1 MICEFDEEMI
11 ERDEAIELSD
21 RDLGSRVRLWHRTM
35 PYSDGMP
42 QDDAFV
48 AMCAELSAN
57 GMTAT
62 VNALLLDVDGGRS
75 LPHFLDSLVNDFAGW
90 EGIRSWESLDHELRI
105 DARHVHRHIRLDWI
119 LTLRSDGQ
127 TAWTATSTIKAE
139 AGEQLR
145 QLTAA
150 VHRFLRPF

>member
-11 ERDEAIELSD
+11 ERNEAIELSD

-35 PYSDGMP
+35 PYNDGMP
-42 QDDAFV
+42 HDDAFV

-62 VNALLLDVDGGRS
+62 VNGLLLDVVGGRS

-90 EGIRSWESLDHELRI
+90 DGIRSWESLDHELRI
-105 DARHVHRHIRLDWI
+105 DAQHVHRRIRLDWI
-119 LTLRSDGQ
+119 LTRQSGQQ
-127 TAWTATSTIKAE
+127 TAWTATTTIKVE

-150 VHRFLRPF
+150 VHRFLLPF